1 MVFNSAVFLVFF
13 IIFIQLYWLINNKFH
28 FKYRNIFTIVASYV
42 FYGWWDWRFLSLIVV
57 SSAIDY
63 TLGLKI
69 YKTESIKRRKAL
81 VTLSLI
87 SNLGILGFFKY
98 FNFFIDSF
106 NGVLSLFSLSV
117 NVSTLS
123 IILPV
128 GISFYTFQTLSYT
141 IDISRGKLKPT
152 NDIISFFAFV
162 SFFPQLVAGP
172 IERASNLLKQFSE
185 KKTFSY
191 ANNVEGLRL
200 ILWGLF
206 KKVVIADNFG
216 VMVEPIFNTETGING
231 LTTLLGGA
239 LFAFQVYADF
249 SGYSDIA
256 IGISRMLGFK
266 LLKNFATPYFS
277 KSFEEFWRRWHIS
290 LSTWFRDYVYIPLG
304 GNKGSTFKVDFNLF
318 LTFTLS
324 GLWHGAGINF
334 VLWGALHG
342 LVIVIEKHLVK
353 NINKF
358 IYWPIFFTGFV
369 ILLVVF
375 RGHNFWHIVDLMKAV
390 FNPFSYS
397 LSSMLEVFVDFS
409 VQKSVVLLGVFTAFM
424 FVEYKIKFD
433 DFSEWIGKKARWVRY
448 SYYYILV
455 LIIMFV
461 GNFTVKPSFIYFQ
474 F

>member
-1 MVFNSAVFLVFF
+1 MVFNSVIFLVFF
-13 IIFIQLYWLINNKFH
+13 ILFIQFYWLLNNKFH
-28 FKYRNIFTIVASYV
+28 FKYRNLYTIVASYI
-42 FYGWWDWRFLSLIVV
+42 FYGWWDWRFLSLIVI
-57 SSAIDY
+57 SSGIDY
-63 TLGLKI
+63 FLGKKI
-69 YKTESIKRRKAL
+69 YNESRVSIRKTL
-81 VTLSLI
+81 VTISLL

-106 NGVLSLFSLSV
+106 NQILSLFSLSV

-141 IDISRGKLKPT
+141 IDIYRGKLNPSK
-152 NDIISFFAFV
+152 DIISFFAFV

-172 IERASNLLKQFSE
+172 IERASNLLSQFSE
-185 KKTFSY
+185 KKTFNSG
-191 ANNVEGLRL
+191 NNIEGLRL
-200 ILWGLF
+200 ILWGMF

-216 VMVEPIFNTETGING
+216 VMVEPIFNTETNING
-231 LTTLLGGA
+231 LTILLGGT

-256 IGISRMLGFK
+256 IGIARMLGFRLK
-266 LLKNFATPYFS
+266 KNFATPYFS

-304 GNKGSTFKVDFNLF
+304 GSRGSVFRVDVNLF

-342 LVIVIEKHLVK
+342 VVIVIEKHFVK

-369 ILLVVF
+369 ILLVIF
-375 RGHNFWHIVDLMKAV
+375 RGHNIWHIIDLMNAI

-397 LSSMLEVFVDFS
+397 LSSTMNVFTDFS
-409 VQKSVVLLGVFTAFM
+409 IQKSMMLLLVFISFM
-424 FVEYKIKFD
+424 IVEYKLKFD
-433 DFSEWIGKKARWVRY
+433 DFSEWVGRKSKWVRY
-448 SYYYILV
+448 AFYYSIV
-455 LIIMFV
+455 LLIMFV